1 MFLEEEFGRLEEIKM
16 LGIISDRIRFFA
28 LLFTLAAVVAVT
40 PVLLAQ
46 EGGGNIQC
54 GDQLVNSIEECL
66 ELAKGNG
73 GEATEDGDGDGMED
87 GDGMM
92 EGDGDGMMMKDDAD
106 FWPSRW
112 GADDEAGASNWIT
125 PEKVMEAASLIQ
137 TGEIYELGRQYEHGM
152 PLFGQRT
159 YSLTIPGAPTGGPF
173 PGGLVFHDEFVV
185 GEIGQV
191 GTQFDGLGHVGVV
204 HNGVERFYNGH
215 TEAQIKGAYGL
226 QSLGVEGIKPI
237 FTRGILI
244 DIAGYKG
251 GMLDA
256 GTVVTMADV
265 QGALERQGMSE
276 DDILDGDAVLFHT
289 GWGDL
294 WGVDNDRYNAGAP
307 GIGIEVGRW
316 LSGQNITMAGGDT
329 WPVEV
334 VPGEDPN
341 KAFPVHNHLL
351 TENGILIH
359 ENLNLSALADDEV
372 YEFAYIFV
380 RVPFKGGTGSP
391 GSPIAVK

>member
-1 MFLEEEFGRLEEIKM
+1 M
-16 LGIISDRIRFFA
+16 LGVITDRIRFFV

-46 EGGGNIQC
+46 GGVRC
-54 GDQLVNSIEECL
+54 GDQVVSSFKECEQLVAESQGQTMDD
-66 ELAKGNG
+66 GNG
-73 GEATEDGDGDGMED
+73 EGMEDGDGDGEPMESAR
-87 GDGMM
+87 G
-92 EGDGDGMMMKDDAD
+92 EGDW
-106 FWPSRW
+106 WPSRW
-112 GADDEAGASNWIT
+112 GADDQAGASNWIT
-125 PEKVMEAASLIQ
+125 PDKVMEAASLIQ

-204 HNGVERFYNGH
+204 HNGVERFYNGY
-215 TEAQIKGAYGL
+215 TEDQIKGAYGL

-251 GMLDA
+251 EMLDA
-256 GTVVTMADV
+256 GTVITMADV

-334 VPGEDPN
+334 VPGEDPD

-372 YEFAYIFV
+372 YKFAYIFV

>member
-1 MFLEEEFGRLEEIKM
+1 MS
-16 LGIISDRIRFFA
+16 GIVRDRFRFFA
-28 LLFTLAAVVAVT
+28 LLVALVAVLSLT

-46 EGGGNIQC
+46 DGGNIKC
-54 GDQLVNSIEECL
+54 GDQLVTKQECDRLMEESK
-66 ELAKGNG
+66 KGAMEN
-73 GEATEDGDGDGMED
+73 GDGQEMED

-92 EGDGDGMMMKDDAD
+92 EDGEGMEDGDGMMMKDDGD

-112 GADDEAGASNWIT
+112 GADDQAGASNWIT
-125 PEKVMEAASLIQ
+125 PEKVMEAVSLIE
-137 TGEIYELGRQYEHGM
+137 TGQIYELGRQYRHGM
-152 PLFGQRT
+152 PLFGNRT

-173 PGGLVFHDEFVV
+173 PGGLIYHDEFIV
-185 GEIGQV
+185 GELGQV
-191 GTQFDGLGHVGVV
+191 GTQFDALGHVGYI
-204 HNGVERFYNGH
+204 HNGVERFYNGF
-215 TEAQIKGAYGL
+215 TEDQIMGGYGL
-226 QSLGVEGIKPI
+226 QKLGVENIKPI

-256 GTVVTMADV
+256 GTVVTMEDV
-265 QGALERQGMSE
+265 NGALERQGMSE
-276 DDILDGDAVLFHT
+276 DDITDGDVVLFHY

-294 WGVDNDRYNAGAP
+294 WGVDDDRYNSGAP
-307 GIGIEVGRW
+307 GIGIEVGKW
-316 LSGQNITMAGGDT
+316 LSGQNITMVGADT

-334 VPGEDPN
+334 VPSEDAN
-341 KAFPVHNHLL
+341 DAFPVHKHLL

-359 ENLNLSALADDEV
+359 ENLNLGTLADDEV
-372 YEFAYIFV
+372 YKFAYIFV